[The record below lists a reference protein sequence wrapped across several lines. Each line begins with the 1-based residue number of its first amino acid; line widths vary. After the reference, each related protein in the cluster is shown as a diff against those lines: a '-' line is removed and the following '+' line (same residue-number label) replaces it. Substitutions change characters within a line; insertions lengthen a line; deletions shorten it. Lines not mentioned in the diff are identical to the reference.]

1 MATYPQG
8 VTTFIPDYQAYQPDF
23 NFTAN
28 ILQLKQSQYDQNWS
42 RLNNIYGQI
51 LNAPLTHDESISKRD
66 NTFKRIDFDL
76 KRITGLDLSLEQNVQ
91 QATQLFRPFYEDA
104 SLMKDMAF
112 TKNVGFEKSL
122 GQGKRYNT
130 DEKINSEYWDGGL
143 RAIDYKVEEFKALP
157 YDQLPSFGDVKYSP
171 YVNVEKRA
179 QEIAAELKIDVKR
192 TTPQGDWIITQ
203 KNGEQV
209 LAPLQATFYS
219 MLGKDPK
226 VQEMYATRAY
236 LERKDTVIRDK
247 DKPEYGGNAELAEK
261 AYLNRTLNVMKT
273 QTNINKNTLLSQKTA
288 NEKMIS
294 KLEKSIADGTDIE
307 TTSSA
312 LERYKQANEQIG
324 EMLKQNES
332 DYKLL
337 DGDVNRTMSTEGGT
351 RLSMDDLDLL
361 RSRVD
366 AVTGS
371 NLLQADLNQ
380 AAQNWVD
387 LHGEVSYDPNPFAV
401 QRQKYQYD
409 SSLIAQRA
417 AAQKDVAYFK
427 YQLDMDKKAYE
438 AKAASGMYQADPKT
452 GELKIKPELA
462 EAQALTDMMAKT
474 GAMDPNE
481 LTTTINDLY
490 TGDAEAAKTSII
502 SILTA
507 LQEEGTISN
516 SELLDVVKDDHLSSF
531 NMNAISRWLKENGN
545 KPKETKLDNNIRTML
560 MEEGMYTT
568 QVEKDMMID
577 GDAGGDEAGARL
589 SSIARNSLDDV
600 APAKITSITKKLIN
614 LIDKKKDDP
623 SIRGNSSVKQ
633 LVNLSHKLDDYADYR
648 KTYIK
653 TKEKLANEVANKM
666 RADGFMYANAM
677 FDDEL
682 NFVDE
687 AGFKANLA
695 RDFADDI
702 QLDNGMSWGGFMNTV
717 ALGASG
723 GAAVGLMG
731 GPFAPITSTAGFLGG
746 GASAAA
752 AYLTTGLAEWGY
764 NALWGDEDNT
774 ELAKGQS
781 SWTGHN
787 YSILEE
793 YEAMKDLYTEMW
805 QDGRINSEIPMLNHP
820 VQKKDIGAWGK
831 FTNWMGFTDESN
843 ALYTA
848 NGAGVTVEPGVLSP
862 TYQHYLEIQKVVRN
876 LDLQKDDGSN
886 YISFDG
892 VNQKFDN
899 IDDPVADNE
908 AWAAIWADLNPRTG
922 KKGAGIDRFVVG
934 VSPLAGEDAG
944 KAAIQFRLPE
954 DYLKKFKPDSDG
966 NGVMSQTTYDKML
979 TNGITIITD
988 AKNLSSVT
996 LFKNSY
1002 KTPEQIRIERSG
1014 GEGVTYTDPTVPGF
1028 SVNYKVNTLNPSS
1041 LKVTTTFPTYDP
1053 NTKSIVYKT
1062 QVDPLTNMGVNL
1074 VDHRQRF
1081 FNEWAVSQQGT
1092 VNNQRRQYER

>member
-51 LNAPLTHDESISKRD
+51 LNAPLTHDESMSKRD

-130 DEKINSEYWDGGL
+130 DEKINGEYWDGGL

-157 YDQLPSFGDVKYSP
+157 YDQLPGFGDVKYSP
-171 YVNVEKRA
+171 YVNVEKKA

-236 LERKDTVIRDK
+236 LERKDYVTANK
-247 DKPEYGGNAELAEK
+247 DKPEYGGNPELAEK

-273 QTNINKNTLLSQKTA
+273 QTSINKNTLLSQKTA
-288 NEKMIS
+288 NEKMIT
-294 KLEKSIADGTDIE
+294 KLEQSIADGTDIE

-332 DYKLL
+332 DYKML
-337 DGDVNRTMSTEGGT
+337 DGDVNSTMSTEGGT
-351 RLSMDDLDLL
+351 RLSMDDMDLL

-462 EAQALTDMMAKT
+462 DVQAIADMMAKT
-474 GAMDPNE
+474 GAIDPDE
-481 LTTTINDLY
+481 LATTINDLY
-490 TGDAEAAKTSII
+490 KGDAESAKTSIV

-516 SELLDVVKDDHLSSF
+516 SELLDVISNEKQGYSGF
-531 NMNAISRWLKENGN
+531 NMKSIFNWLKDNGS
-545 KPKETKLDNNIRTML
+545 KPKGTKLDPTMQTML
-560 MEEGMYTT
+560 IEEGMYTT
-568 QVEKDMMID
+568 QVEKEMMID
-577 GDAGGDEAGARL
+577 GDAGGNEAGAKL

-600 APAKITSITKKLIN
+600 SPEQITLITKKLVN

-633 LVNLSHKLDDYADYR
+633 LVGLSHKLDDYADYR

-677 FDDEL
+677 FDDQL

-695 RDFADDI
+695 RDYADDI
-702 QLDNGMSWGGFMNTV
+702 MLDNGMSWGGFVNNV
-717 ALGASG
+717 ALGFSG
-723 GAAVGLMG
+723 GAIAGAPYAGVGAIPGAV
-731 GPFAPITSTAGFLGG
+731 AGTLI
-746 GASAAA
+746 SAGT
-752 AYLTTGLAEWGY
+752 YLLSGLAEWGY
-764 NALWGDEDNT
+764 NALWGDDDNT
-774 ELAKGQS
+774 ELTKGQS

-787 YSILEE
+787 YSVLEE
-793 YEAMKDLYTEMW
+793 YEAMKDLYTEMV
-805 QDGRINSEIPMLNHP
+805 QDGRINTEIPMLNHP
-820 VQKKDIGAWGK
+820 VQKKDIGVWGK
-831 FTNWMGFTDESN
+831 FTNWIGYTDEST

-862 TYQHYLEIQKVVRN
+862 TYQHYLEIQKVIRN

-899 IDDPVADNE
+899 IDDPVANNE
-908 AWAAIWADLNPRTG
+908 AWAAVWADLNPRTG
-922 KKGAGIDRFVVG
+922 KKDAGIDRFVVG

-954 DYLKKFKPDSDG
+954 EYLKKFKPDSDG
-966 NGVMSQTTYDKML
+966 NGVMSQTTYDNMIK
-979 TNGITIITD
+979 NGITIITD
-988 AKNLSSVT
+988 AKNLSNVT

-1028 SVNYKVNTLNPSS
+1028 SVNYKINTLNPSA

-1053 NTKSIVYKT
+1053 NTKSIVYKQ